1 MGGGAVERS
10 RDWLAQARGDLALA
24 RYAFSGGFYDW
35 TVFAAQQAAE
45 KAVKGALQ
53 SRGAEVWGHSV
64 ATLLRALAAQVP
76 VPDELVDAALELD
89 KGYIAARYP
98 DVHPSGAPREL
109 YTRTEAERA
118 LAYGERI
125 VEFCARLVAGADA

>member
-1 MGGGAVERS
+1 MERS
-10 RDWLAQARGDLALA
+10 RDWLEQAQGDLALA
-24 RYAFSGGFYDW
+24 RHAFAGGFYDW

-53 SRGAEVWGHSV
+53 WKGAEAWGHS
-64 ATLLRALAAQVP
+64 AAALLRALAARVP
-76 VPDELVDAALELD
+76 VPDDLVEAALELD

-109 YTRTEAERA
+109 YTRSEAERA
-118 LAYGERI
+118 LAHAQRI
-125 VEFCARLVAGADA
+125 VEFCARVMARTDA